1 MRANSTGSTHERAKA
16 NHWCHFYSV
25 YATTQ
30 EYRTVFFLAHT
41 PCISRLHKGRG
52 VGGPLRISHSS
63 RFQFHQEAAHLPAM
77 EAQLSPR
84 GPRAQMCSCTAR
96 GSCSRRA
103 PHRSGLASAVGTAH
117 VRSHENKLKQ
127 KIDQAKTIN
136 YC

>member
-1 MRANSTGSTHERAKA
+1 MRANSTGSTHERAKT

-25 YATTQ
+25 YTTTQ
-30 EYRTVFFLAHT
+30 EYRMVFFWHTLLA
-41 PCISRLHKGRG
+41 SRGFTK
-52 VGGPLRISHSS
+52 
-63 RFQFHQEAAHLPAM
+63 QEAWVDHFASVTRRGSIGWRHTCWPRTA
-77 EAQLSPR
+77 AQLSPR
-84 GPRAQMCSCTAR
+84 GPRAQMRSCTAR